1 MFTDRRIRK
10 HGLPA
15 EATVK
20 SMVPRRY
27 GGAEMSRKY
36 DYVLE
41 VRPKDR
47 ASFTATLTIVA
58 AFLGAKPQEYDVLRV
73 KYDPKTLKVLFDF
86 TGDPRYETEAM
97 NARTAQMRKET
108 AAMLASRNP
117 VPTGRSFVSGQ
128 STNTDESGNHSSGD
142 RQSGNHESGGPEVND
157 CDTNNHDFND
167 RDFSDHGVLEALRQV
182 MATNP
187 LVMRVEP
194 TPQADE
200 SAKTRALDG
209 IANLLE
215 NGLISGSQFE
225 DLRKGILAKM
235 SQLPSYPTD
244 QGCLGAP
251 LATFDR

>member
-1 MFTDRRIRK
+1 M
-10 HGLPA
+10 
-15 EATVK
+15 
-20 SMVPRRY
+20 
-27 GGAEMSRKY
+27 
-36 DYVLE
+36 
-41 VRPKDR
+41 
-47 ASFTATLTIVA
+47 
-58 AFLGAKPQEYDVLRV
+58 
-73 KYDPKTLKVLFDF
+73 LFDF

-117 VPTGRSFVSGQ
+117 GPTGRSFVGGQ
-128 STNTDESGNHSSGD
+128 STNTDESGD
-142 RQSGNHESGGPEVND
+142 RASGNHESGGPDVND
-157 CDTNNHDFND
+157 RDVNDRDANNHDFND

-187 LVMRVEP
+187 LVMRMEL
-194 TPQADE
+194 TPQADD

>member
-1 MFTDRRIRK
+1 MFADRRIRK

-15 EATVK
+15 EATVTA
-20 SMVPRRY
+20 MVPRRY

-41 VRPKDR
+41 VRPTDR
-47 ASFTATLTIVA
+47 AAFTATLTIVA
-58 AFLGAKPQEYDVLRV
+58 VFLGAKPQEYDILRV
-73 KYDPKTLKVLFDF
+73 KYDPRTLKVLFDF

-108 AAMLASRNP
+108 AAMLASRTP
-117 VPTGRSFVSGQ
+117 VLSELFLVGGQ
-128 STNTDESGNHSSGD
+128 SRNTDESGDHD
-142 RQSGNHESGGPEVND
+142 SGGPCV
-157 CDTNNHDFND
+157 ND
-167 RDFSDHGVLEALRQV
+167 RDADNHAFHARDFNDHGVLEALRQV

-187 LVMRVEP
+187 LMMRVEL
-194 TPQADE
+194 TPQADD
-200 SAKTRALDG
+200 SAKIRALDG

-225 DLRKGILAKM
+225 DLQRGILAKM
-235 SQLPSYPTD
+235 SQLPSYSTD
-244 QGCLGAP
+244 QICPVSP

>member
-15 EATVK
+15 EATVTF
-20 SMVPRRY
+20 MTPRRY

-41 VRPKDR
+41 VRPTDR
-47 ASFTATLTIVA
+47 AAFTATLTIVA
-58 AFLGAKPQEYDVLRV
+58 AFLGAKPQEYDILRV

-108 AAMLASRNP
+108 AAMLASRTP
-117 VPTGRSFVSGQ
+117 VPSEPFPVVGQ
-128 STNTDESGNHSSGD
+128 NKNTDASGD
-142 RQSGNHESGGPEVND
+142 RASGDRESGGPYVND
-157 CDTNNHDFND
+157 CDANNHDF
-167 RDFSDHGVLEALRQV
+167 RVRAFSDHGVLEALRQV

-187 LVMRVEP
+187 LMMRVE
-194 TPQADE
+194 TTQADD

-225 DLRKGILAKM
+225 DLQRGILARM

-244 QGCLGAP
+244 QVCPASPAAP